1 MDELSTFHGIYPL
14 SSPSRNNWSAGHH
27 LKKKLGISHQGRVTS
42 WDDPG
47 SPPEDRR
54 LGLARCC
61 ADRIRFW
68 SPRGVRS
75 GGERRRHIKCQ
86 GRLLLPPRLASS
98 PGFQRGRGGRNTGH
112 RGRPE
117 FPPIPFTAK
126 PLPRRIHP
134 SA

>member
-1 MDELSTFHGIYPL
+1 MDGLSTFHGIYPL

-75 GGERRRHIKCQ
+75 GGRTEEHIKCQ
-86 GRLLLPPRLASS
+86 GLLLLPPHLAS
-98 PGFQRGRGGRNTGH
+98 REDEEGGTRAQ
-112 RGRPE
+112 GRPE